1 MYLTNKTKTLMK
13 KIFTLISMAFIAMG
27 VNAQDTWIPDVD
39 YVAAPGGV
47 MATEFSNPTVSGNDK
62 IAVID
67 KSPIN
72 VQVVASRTPKDI
84 TSAEGGAAGLTE
96 ANWPDAGWNPS
107 EYKMG
112 GNNKESQPTIP
123 GEFYS
128 VIGSGVP
135 YISFVS
141 KQNYKD
147 GSPEDRYYPGFH
159 GENAEDPDGWTYYN
173 PDGSLG
179 MPNSGNYVKATATEA
194 GVMKIGTFVQSG
206 NTRQLY
212 IAKEST
218 KKTLVWNADVN
229 TTEYKVEGYSQAAKH
244 SDNTWFFIPSFTVE
258 DYIIGPETNFTFT
271 DAVTGE
277 TVEKNILNSRKFIWF
292 VFDVEPGETYWVFGK
307 NWQIGFQGV
316 KFYKGKT
323 IKDYTPTGIDTPK
336 TETIIV
342 NDVNAPVYNLAGQ
355 KVSKDSKGVLI
366 QNGKKFVNK

>member
-1 MYLTNKTKTLMK
+1 MK
-13 KIFTLISMAFIAMG
+13 KFFTLISMVLVAMS
-27 VNAQDTWIPDVD
+27 VNAQDTWVPDVD
-39 YVAAPGGV
+39 YVAAPSGT
-47 MATEFSNPTVSGNDK
+47 MATEFSNPSGSGYDK

-72 VQVVASRTPKDI
+72 VQVVSSRTPKDL
-84 TSAEGGAAGLTE
+84 TSAQGGAIGLTE
-96 ANWPDAGWNPS
+96 ANWPAEGWNEPQF
-107 EYKMG
+107 KMG

-147 GSPEDRYYPGFH
+147 GLAEDKFYPGYH
-159 GENAEDPDGWTYYN
+159 GANAEDPDGWTYYN

-179 MPNSGNYVKATATEA
+179 MPNSGNYVRAKATEA
-194 GVMKIGTFVQSG
+194 GVMKIGTFVQAG
-206 NTRQLY
+206 DTRQLY
-212 IAKEST
+212 IVKEST

-244 SDNTWFFIPSFTVE
+244 SDNTWEFIPSFTVS
-258 DYIIGPETNFTFT
+258 DYIIGPETSYSFK

-277 TVEKNILNSRKFIWF
+277 TKEVNLLNSRKFIWF

-316 KFYKGKT
+316 KFYKGKS
-323 IKDYTPTGIDTPK
+323 IKDYTPTGIDMPK
-336 TETIIV
+336 TETAIE
-342 NDVNAPVYNLAGQ
+342 NDVNAPVFNLAGQ
-355 KVSKDSKGVLI
+355 KVDKSQKGILI